1 MLEATNKTG
10 NRLAGRKTAG
20 QKAGS
25 SGAPAGGIPPETEKA
40 APAAGR
46 SDDAEPI
53 ISIRNLVKIYKTK
66 KVRFRAL
73 GGVDLDIRRGEFV
86 AVAGTSGSGK
96 STLLNLAAGL
106 EKPTAGKVFIREKP
120 IHKMKE
126 DDLVEFRLNHV
137 GFIFQ
142 SFNLMDTLTTL
153 ENAAFPLML
162 RGIPPL
168 KREKEAKAVLSALGL
183 ARHLAHDPDELSG
196 GQQQRVSIA
205 RAIITKPEI
214 LFADEPT
221 GNLDSETAE
230 QIMEILQNIVK
241 ENGTTLLMVTHD
253 MEKARYADRIVYIA
267 DGEVVKIEENCGQK
281 AACARDRQQR
291 RA

>member
-1 MLEATNKTG
+1 MNTGGQMELYGEQKTEH
-10 NRLAGRKTAG
+10 
-20 QKAGS
+20 
-25 SGAPAGGIPPETEKA
+25 SGLGG
-40 APAAGR
+40 G
-46 SDDAEPI
+46 AEPI

-73 GGVDLDIRRGEFV
+73 GGVDLDIWPGEFV
-86 AVAGTSGSGK
+86 AVVGTSGSGK

-106 EKPTAGKVFIREKP
+106 EKPTAGKIFIREKP

-142 SFNLMDTLTTL
+142 NFNLMDTLTTL

-162 RGIPPL
+162 RGMPPL
-168 KREKEAKAVLSALGL
+168 KREKQAKAVLSGLGL
-183 ARHLAHDPDELSG
+183 SGHLAHDPDELSG

-230 QIMEILQNIVK
+230 QIMEVLREIVR

-253 MEKARYADRIVYIA
+253 MEKARYADRIVHIA
-267 DGEVVKIEENCGQK
+267 DGEITRIEERGEWQ
-281 AACARDRQQR
+281 
-291 RA
+291 

>member
-1 MLEATNKTG
+1 MIQMKDV
-10 NRLAGRKTAG
+10 
-20 QKAGS
+20 S
-25 SGAPAGGIPPETEKA
+25 
-40 APAAGR
+40 
-46 SDDAEPI
+46 
-53 ISIRNLVKIYKTK
+53 KIYTIGSEEL
-66 KVRFRAL
+66 RAL
-73 GGVDLDIRRGEFV
+73 DHASFSICDGEFV
-86 AVAGTSGSGK
+86 AIIGPSGSGK

-183 ARHLAHDPDELSG
+183 AGHLAHDPDELSG